1 MNNTSSFTLNG
12 KTYPLAWGNLA
23 KVRYSGVPAGVRS
36 MGGIVDIAVMLWACI
51 AQKPN
56 PFETW
61 EHLAEHIKPEDI
73 GDLAK
78 ALAPLFAD
86 DTPEKKS
93 SVESGPLPE
102 SASG

>member
-1 MNNTSSFTLNG
+1 MSTSSFTLNG

-23 KVRYSGVPAGVRS
+23 KVRFSGVPAGVRT
-36 MGGIVDIAVMLWACI
+36 MGGVVDIAVMLWACV

-61 EHLAEHIKPEDI
+61 EHLAEQIKPEDVP
-73 GDLAK
+73 DLAR
-78 ALAPLFAD
+78 ALAPLFAED
-86 DTPEKKS
+86 SAEKKS
-93 SVESGPLPE
+93 SVASGPSPD